1 MKKILTLSLIF
12 ALIPLFSVR
21 VHADSPVTST
31 PFSDAYM
38 DIEIV
43 RKARAGGVLDSEM
56 AGYLSSKKNPIDK
69 KAAVI
74 NALSWKCGGKD
85 NAKRYIAYLE
95 KIYRA
100 SPGNLDMN
108 TLRGDE
114 IFCLGYLT
122 LMDDYFHPEKALP
135 LLEKAGKKMKNSLTV
150 SMILAI
156 ARAQDVMDVD
166 TDRCEPWRITEKI
179 LQNKKLK
186 CDLRPGAKK
195 IIVNYMA
202 LYKED
207 CCEHATRIMV
217 RRAEVSS

>member
-1 MKKILTLSLIF
+1 MKKILTLVLIF
-12 ALIPLFSVR
+12 ALIPLFSIK

-43 RKARAGGVLDSEM
+43 KKARAEGTLNSEM

-69 KAAVI
+69 KAALI
-74 NALSWKCGGKD
+74 NALSWKYGGKD
-85 NAKRYIAYLE
+85 NAKRYLAYLE
-95 KIYRA
+95 EIYRV
-100 SPGNLDMN
+100 SPGNLDIN

-135 LLEKAGKKMKNSLTV
+135 LLEKAWKKMKDSFTI
-150 SMILAI
+150 SMILTI
-156 ARAQDVMDVD
+156 ARAQKVMGAN
-166 TDRCEPWRITEKI
+166 TDWCKLWSTTEKV

-186 CDLRPGAKK
+186 YDLRAKAK
-195 IIVNYMA
+195 QIILNYMT

-207 CCEHATRIMV
+207 CCENAT
-217 RRAEVSS
+217 

>member
-1 MKKILTLSLIF
+1 MKKILTLVLIF
-12 ALIPLFSVR
+12 ALITLFSIK

-31 PFSDAYM
+31 PFSDAYI

-43 RKARAGGVLDSEM
+43 KKARAGGVLDSEM

-69 KAAVI
+69 KAALI
-74 NALSWKCGGKD
+74 NALSWKYEGKD
-85 NAKRYIAYLE
+85 NAKLYLAYLE
-95 KIYRA
+95 KIYRV
-100 SPGNLDMN
+100 SPGNLDIN

-135 LLEKAGKKMKNSLTV
+135 LLEKAGEKMKDSLTV

-156 ARAQDVMDVD
+156 ARAQKVMDVD
-166 TDRCEPWRITEKI
+166 ADWCELWRITEKI
-179 LQNKKLK
+179 LQNKRLK
-186 CDLRPGAKK
+186 CDLRPRAKQ

-207 CCEHATRIMV
+207 CCEHAT
-217 RRAEVSS
+217 